1 MRKTLICL
9 IGCTLSLIL
18 AACGGGGSGG
28 SGDASE
34 EPMNTIQVPSTW
46 VCVWENAETT
56 TIKFNSATSVDDDGI
71 PANWEYVPD
80 ADGKSGVMTFTY
92 MKSNP
97 QMKAVI
103 YLSFI
108 DYGRANISSTVYVDG
123 GVYSREYGT
132 VRKQ

>member
-1 MRKTLICL
+1 
-9 IGCTLSLIL
+9 
-18 AACGGGGSGG
+18 
-28 SGDASE
+28 
-34 EPMNTIQVPSTW
+34 
-46 VCVWENAETT
+46 
-56 TIKFNSATSVDDDGI
+56 
-71 PANWEYVPD
+71 
-80 ADGKSGVMTFTY
+80 MTFTY

-123 GVYSREYGT
+123 GIYSREYGT